1 MPGRMRDEKSI
12 SVCGIYIAGKKKFF
26 NNTDVI
32 YLQEI
37 SLFKKLVRKKKEQR
51 FFCHEFSNKTEGGI
65 V

>member
-1 MPGRMRDEKSI
+1 MKNQFLFVEFILPE
-12 SVCGIYIAGKKKFF
+12 KKKFF

>member
-1 MPGRMRDEKSI
+1 MKNQFLFVEFILPEE
-12 SVCGIYIAGKKKFF
+12 KKFF